1 MSMSES
7 MNLNLLRSLGGILT
21 AVALIAGEALP
32 LRAAQPPNIV
42 IILADDLGYGD
53 LGCYGHPTIRT
64 PHLDQMAAEGLRFT
78 DFYAGQSLCTPSRA
92 AMLTGR
98 LAVRSGMAGG
108 AGRHVLYPKDK
119 GGLPKDEITIATAL
133 KTRNYVTGCIGKWHL
148 GSTPEFLPTS
158 HGFDSFFGLPYSND
172 MDTKSAEVR
181 QADSMGQNP
190 DFHNFNVPLMRNQE
204 ILERPANQITL
215 TRRYTEEAIDFLKA
229 NKRKPFFLYI
239 AHTFPHV
246 PLFASEKFK
255 GRSARGLYGDTV
267 EELDWSVGRV
277 LETLRKEKLDRN
289 TLLFF
294 LSDNGPWLIRKEN
307 GGSAG
312 LLRDGKGGT
321 WEGGYRVPAIAWWPG
336 TIRPGVTHEMASAM
350 DLFNTSLALA
360 GAAIPQ
366 DRPLD
371 GVDMSSILL
380 GNGKGKREVQYY
392 YYGDQP
398 YAVRKG
404 AFKAHFITHD
414 GYARAKAETHE
425 RPLLF
430 NLHQDPSER
439 TDLAALHPDVVAELT
454 RLFEEHKA
462 SVTRGKLQ
470 F

>member
-1 MSMSES
+1 MK
-7 MNLNLLRSLGGILT
+7 MNLFRCWIVLTLGFS
-21 AVALIAGEALP
+21 AGALP
-32 LRAAQPPNIV
+32 SRAAEPPNIL

-64 PHLDQMAAEGLRFT
+64 PNLDQMAAQGLRFT

-92 AMLTGR
+92 ALLTGR

-119 GGLPKDEITIATAL
+119 GGLPRDEITIASAL
-133 KTRNYVTGCIGKWHL
+133 KTRGYVTGCIGKWHL
-148 GSTPEFLPTS
+148 GSAPEFLPINR
-158 HGFDSFFGLPYSND
+158 GFDSFFGLPYSND
-172 MDTKSAEVR
+172 MDAKDAPVR
-181 QADSMGQNP
+181 QADSMSQNP
-190 DFHNFNVPLMRNQE
+190 DFHNFNVPLMRDGKV
-204 ILERPANQITL
+204 LERPADQASL
-215 TRRYTEEAIDFLKA
+215 TRRYTEEALAFLKA
-229 NKRKPFFLYI
+229 NKRQPFFLYV

-246 PLFASEKFK
+246 PLFASEKFR

-267 EELDWSVGRV
+267 EELDWSVGQI
-277 LETLRKEKLDRN
+277 LETLRKEKLDRK
-289 TLLFF
+289 TLVFF
-294 LSDNGPWLIRKEN
+294 SSDNGPWLIREQN

-336 TIRPGVTHEMASAM
+336 TIQPGVTRAMASAM

-360 GAAIPQ
+360 GAPLPQ

-371 GVDMSSILL
+371 GVDMSAILL
-380 GNGKGKREVQYY
+380 SHGESKREVHYY
-392 YYGDQP
+392 YYGDQV

-414 GYARAKAETHE
+414 GYSKAKAETHAP
-425 RPLLF
+425 PLLY
-430 NLHQDPSER
+430 NLREDPSER
-439 TDLAALHPDVVAELT
+439 TDVAAAHPEIVAELT
-454 RLFEEHKA
+454 RLFENHKS
-462 SVTRGKLQ
+462 SVTHGKLQ